1 MVRSVQ
7 TSSVLPAQPIVF
19 AVAEE
24 TLYLR
29 NTASKSSGHL
39 VVNNPLLRASEIKL
53 YAYTERG

>member
-7 TSSVLPAQPIVF
+7 TSSVLPAQPIVL

-39 VVNNPLLRASEIKL
+39 EVNNPLLRASEIKL
-53 YAYTERG
+53 YAYK